1 MAVSPRRHYRRTLV
15 YDRAMTPD
23 SAHAIALQA
32 LAHIVS
38 DEDWR
43 LRFLALSG
51 LSAEELRQAAQ
62 EPELLAGVL
71 DFMLADESLLTGF
84 CEAAAIAPEQPA
96 RARAQLPGA
105 APPW

>member
-1 MAVSPRRHYRRTLV
+1 
-15 YDRAMTPD
+15 MTPD
-23 SAHAIALQA
+23 TAQSIALQA

-51 LSAEELRQAAQ
+51 LSGDDLRQAAR

-71 DFMLADESLLTGF
+71 DFVLADESLLTRF
-84 CEAAAIAPEQPA
+84 CEASAIAPEQPA

>member
-1 MAVSPRRHYRRTLV
+1 
-15 YDRAMTPD
+15 MTPD
-23 SAHAIALQA
+23 SAQAIALQA

-38 DEDWR
+38 EEDWR
-43 LRFLALSG
+43 QRFLALSG

-71 DFMLADESLLTGF
+71 DFVLADEPLLTDF
-84 CEAAAIAPEQPA
+84 CDAASIPPEQPA
-96 RARAQLPGA
+96 QARTYLPGA